1 MRIAISGT
9 YSTGKTTTSYALS
22 HLTGIPRTHAKTMR
36 ELLPDVAP
44 GKRLEDCGVPE
55 LIQLGILRF
64 SERYRHE
71 GQLPDGFVS
80 DGSALHEWSYGKM
93 RAQVGINPEDPTSVP
108 SRETGEA
115 QALEVSM
122 DAIGAIA
129 KRHAKR
135 GYDVFIHLP
144 IEFPLVAD
152 GHRPV
157 SEEFRH
163 RSSDLLLDTLRELSI
178 PVHVIG
184 GDLPTRLSG
193 IVSAL
198 GLSQVMSIDE
208 ALDRARADL
217 AALDTSDELARSEAN
232 ADE

>member
-1 MRIAISGT
+1 
-9 YSTGKTTTSYALS
+9 
-22 HLTGIPRTHAKTMR
+22 
-36 ELLPDVAP
+36 
-44 GKRLEDCGVPE
+44 
-55 LIQLGILRF
+55 
-64 SERYRHE
+64 
-71 GQLPDGFVS
+71 
-80 DGSALHEWSYGKM
+80 
-93 RAQVGINPEDPTSVP
+93 
-108 SRETGEA
+108 
-115 QALEVSM
+115 M

-184 GDLPTRLSG
+184 GDLSTRLSS
-193 IVSAL
+193 IASTL
-198 GLSQVMSIDE
+198 RLPQIMSIDE

-232 ADE
+232 TGE

>member
-1 MRIAISGT
+1 MRIAIAGT
-9 YSTGKTTTSYALS
+9 YSTGKTTTSYALA

-44 GKRLEDCGVPE
+44 GKRLEDTGIQE

-71 GQLPDGFVS
+71 SALPDGFIS
-80 DGSALHEWSYGKM
+80 DGSTLHEWAYGEI
-93 RAQVGINPEDPTSVP
+93 RAQIGINPADPATIP
-108 SRETGEA
+108 SRQDGAA
-115 QALEVSM
+115 QALGVAM

-129 KRHAKR
+129 MRHAQR
-135 GYDVFIHLP
+135 GYDAFIHLP

-163 RSSDLLLDTLRELSI
+163 RSSDLLLDTLRDLSI
-178 PVHVIG
+178 PVQVVG
-184 GDLPTRLSG
+184 GDLPTRLAA
-193 IVSAL
+193 IVSLLAL
-198 GLSQVMSIDE
+198 PQIMSVESAIE
-208 ALDRARADL
+208 RARADVST
-217 AALDTSDELARSEAN
+217 LDTSDELARVEGPLS
-232 ADE
+232 